1 MITHTHSLTSD
12 RRPAELRN
20 TSRAVVDVI
29 TPRLSRRHGR
39 TGGTSLRM
47 AAAAAEGR
55 GGGSSRPRP
64 LTHEEGAGEHETA
77 IN

>member
-47 AAAAAEGR
+47 AAGGE
-55 GGGSSRPRP
+55 GGSSRPRP